1 MKDKLG
7 LSGEVEVT
15 IIKAD
20 KNKEKQVV
28 KNAVHVELKNAIAK
42 GLQETFEYGINNS
55 PLFSTDNFD
64 DSPAATRSGMVLTD
78 ASNDYETALTTIT
91 TVPNSTGVRITSS
104 TRRDGD
110 TKNLTGARCGRYYV
124 NGDFTIDYA
133 STTFT
138 QAVTDGQQIDVT
150 WDITI
155 S

>member
-20 KNKEKQVV
+20 KKKEKQVV

-42 GLQETFEYGINNS
+42 GLQETFEYGINNT
-55 PLFSTDNFD
+55 PLFSTDNFV
-64 DSPAATRSGMVLTD
+64 SPTATRSGIVLTD
-78 ASNDYETALTTIT
+78 SSNEYETALTTIG
-91 TVPNSTGVRITSS
+91 TVPNSIGVRITSS
-104 TRRDGD
+104 TRRDGG

-124 NGDFTIDYA
+124 NGDYTIDYA